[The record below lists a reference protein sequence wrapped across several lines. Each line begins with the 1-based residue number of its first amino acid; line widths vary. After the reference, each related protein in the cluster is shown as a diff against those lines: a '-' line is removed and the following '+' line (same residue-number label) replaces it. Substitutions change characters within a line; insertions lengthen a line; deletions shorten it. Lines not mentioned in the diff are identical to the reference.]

1 MGKYRALRKLNCL
14 LQTKTAN
21 VAAHC
26 PTVARNDLP
35 PFEVAHRIASASGM
49 ARLLPVE
56 RGSAT
61 IPETDTS

>member
-14 LQTKTAN
+14 RKTKTAL

-26 PTVARNDLP
+26 PIVARIDLP
-35 PFEVAHRIASASGM
+35 PFEVAHRIASAFGM
-49 ARLLPVE
+49 AELLPVE

>member
-14 LQTKTAN
+14 LQTKTAI

-26 PTVARNDLP
+26 PIVVRIDLP
-35 PFEVAHRIASASGM
+35 PFEVAHRIASTSGM
-49 ARLLPVE
+49 TRLLPVE